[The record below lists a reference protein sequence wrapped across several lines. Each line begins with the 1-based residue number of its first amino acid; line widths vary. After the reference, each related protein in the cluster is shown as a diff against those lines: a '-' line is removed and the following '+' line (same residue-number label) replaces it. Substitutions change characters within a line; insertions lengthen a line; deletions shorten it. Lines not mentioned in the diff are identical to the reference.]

1 MQQHKNLM
9 VVGTSS
15 GAGKSIT
22 VTGLCRIFYK
32 DGLKTCPFKSQNM
45 SLNSFITRDGKEM
58 GRAQVVQAIACAVEP
73 QSFMNPILLKPNS
86 DTKSQVVLNG
96 KSIGNMAWKEFTKFK
111 LTLRDEIVDIYNKN
125 IRDKYEVCVLE
136 GAGSPVEINMTE
148 MDMVNMGM
156 AALVDAPAILV
167 ADIDKGGVF
176 ASIYG
181 TAMLM
186 PEEERKNLK
195 GIIINKFRGD
205 IKVLEPGLKKIEAL
219 LNIPILGVI
228 PHFNI
233 DIEDEDGF
241 NSRMYRKVNEKE
253 NAIKVSVIKND
264 LVSNFNDFDPLS
276 IYPDV
281 RVKYVTSADELDG
294 EDLIILPGSKNTIE
308 DFVKMRKQGITD
320 KIIES
325 SKKGTA
331 IVGIC
336 GGLQMLGEKI
346 KDPHSIETELGE
358 ITSLGLLP
366 IETIMEKDKK
376 TVQYHGSTPK
386 FDGMYE
392 ACSDLKVAGYEIH
405 QGVSKYTD
413 ENLGKEDVTF
423 VSQGNIFATYVHGI
437 FDNKEFTDK
446 VLNHIRKQKGMEQY
460 ENTLSFQDYRDIE
473 LDKLEKVMRDNLD
486 MDKIYDILNKK
497 I

>member
-32 DGLKTCPFKSQNM
+32 DGFKTSPFKSQNM
-45 SLNSFITRDGKEM
+45 SLNSFITLDGKEM

-86 DTKSQVVLNG
+86 DTKSQVILNG
-96 KSIGNMAWKEFTKFK
+96 KSIGNMGWKEFTKFK
-111 LTLRDEIVDIYNKN
+111 LTLRDEIVGIYNEN
-125 IRDKYEVCVLE
+125 IRNKYDVCVLE
-136 GAGSPVEINMTE
+136 GAGSPVEINMSE

-186 PEEERKNLK
+186 SEEERKNLK
-195 GIIINKFRGD
+195 GVIINKFRGD
-205 IKVLEPGLKKIEAL
+205 RTVLEPGLKKIEAM

-241 NSRMYRKVNEKE
+241 NSRMYRKVSEKD
-253 NAIKVSVIKND
+253 NAVKVSIVKND
-264 LVSNFNDFDPLS
+264 LVSNFNDFDPFN

-281 RVKYVTSADELDG
+281 RVKFVTTAEELDG
-294 EDLIILPGSKNTIE
+294 EDLVILPGSKNTIE
-308 DFVKMRKQGITD
+308 DFIKMKKLGITD
-320 KIIES
+320 KILS
-325 SKKGTA
+325 LSKEGTP
-331 IVGIC
+331 IIGVC

-346 KDPHSIETELGE
+346 KDPYLVETDLGE
-358 ITSLGLLP
+358 VEALGLLP
-366 IETIMEKDKK
+366 IETTMEKIKK
-376 TVQYHGSTPK
+376 TVQYDGLTPELS
-386 FDGMYE
+386 GMYE
-392 ACSDLKVAGYEIH
+392 TCSNLKIQGYEIH
-405 QGVSKYTD
+405 QGVSKYSDTALNN
-413 ENLGKEDVTF
+413 EEITF
-423 VSQGNIFATYVHGI
+423 ISKDNIFATYVHGI
-437 FDNKEFTDK
+437 FDNKEFTDR
-446 VLNHIRKQKGMEQY
+446 VLNYIRAKKGMEQY
-460 ENTLSFQDYRDIE
+460 ENKLSFQEYREIE

-486 MDKIYDILNKK
+486 IEKIYRILNKE